1 MNMGWMKS
9 VTQHLFVLTESF
21 AWFIAIRVTASTLDR
36 NAMGDI
42 ARDLEVGFAGPVD
55 DAHIIGAAISI
66 RTAMEHVTSGPS
78 LPSVILAAFAAV
90 FVSRMITQMRMN
102 RSLAALVGIVSSIVL
117 INILLHITVGGDL
130 RIWDNSTL
138 VNFLSAPGEMFA
150 GMQEASDF
158 LVDPDPSRVHGV
170 SLGPI
175 LIGLSLLWVR
185 FLYVGRAAVS
195 FDQVLRSFTA
205 GFVVVMFFVVVA
217 EIAGVPSVV
226 WALPYFVLGML
237 GLAVA
242 NAARAVEG
250 DQSIRSSAPWM
261 ASALVTMGLLAAIAA
276 LFGLLAMLEVER
288 ALTPVGSILLTVIG
302 WVLVIVLTPVFWL
315 ISSIMSFFFQ
325 GANTEF
331 LDNLGQ
337 NFNVSEGIDR
347 EGKDG
352 INWPGWI
359 FDAVKLLLFAI
370 VVALLWLL
378 GRFLFFRPPA
388 AGDDGPYVEERSE
401 ASGVGIG
408 GLFHNLFSGRAKPST
423 PDWLAMHRIYPVFA
437 RTVNGAEDRGFM
449 RRPGETPIE
458 FARAATLPLD
468 AALFSD
474 VAAVFD
480 RARYGRHYPDDAEV
494 AALVESLIEWERT
507 HPATVELRQAVRRDA
522 DDDDQGPDEP
532 PDLPTLEPEA
542 LTPTAGI

>member
-1 MNMGWMKS
+1 MGWMKS

-21 AWFIAIRVTASTLDR
+21 VWFIAIRVTASTLDR
-36 NAMGDI
+36 DAMGDI
-42 ARDLEVGFAGPVD
+42 ARDLESGFGGPVG
-55 DAHIIGAAISI
+55 DAHIIGAAISL
-66 RTAMEHVTSGPS
+66 RAAMEHVTSGPS

-90 FVSRMITQMRMN
+90 FVSRMITQMRMS

-138 VNFLSAPGEMFA
+138 VNFLSAPGETFA
-150 GMQEASDF
+150 GMDEVADF
-158 LVDPDPSRVHGV
+158 LIDPDPARVHGA

-175 LIGLSLLWVR
+175 LVGLSLLWVR

-195 FDQVLRSFTA
+195 FEQVLRSFTV
-205 GFVVVMFFVVVA
+205 GFVAVMFFVVVA

-242 NAARAVEG
+242 NAARTVEG
-250 DQSIRSSAPWM
+250 EQSLGASVPWM
-261 ASALVTMGLLAAIAA
+261 ASALVTMGLLTAIAG

-288 ALTPVGSILLTVIG
+288 ALTPVGSILLTMIG

-315 ISSIMSFFFQ
+315 ISSIMGFFFQ

-331 LDNLGQ
+331 LNNLGQ

-359 FDAVKLLLFAI
+359 FDALKLLFFTI
-370 VVALLWLL
+370 VVSLLWLL
-378 GRFLFFRPPA
+378 GRFLFFRPPDD
-388 AGDDGPYVEERSE
+388 GDEGPYVEERSA

-408 GLFHNLFSGRAKPST
+408 GLFRNLFSGRTKPST
-423 PDWLAMHRIYPVFA
+423 PDWLARHRIYPVFA

-480 RARYGRHYPDDAEV
+480 AARYGRHYPDDTDVE
-494 AALVESLIEWERT
+494 ALAQSLIEWERM
-507 HPATVELRQAVRRDA
+507 HPATAELRQTVRRDA
-522 DDDDQGPDEP
+522 DDDDGPDQP

>member
-1 MNMGWMKS
+1 MRMDWMKS

-21 AWFIAIRVTASTLDR
+21 VWFIAIRVTASALDR
-36 NAMGDI
+36 DAMGDI
-42 ARDLEVGFAGPVD
+42 ARDLESGFAGPVG
-55 DAHIIGAAISI
+55 DAQIVGAVISM
-66 RTAMEHVTSGPS
+66 RAAMEHVTSGPS
-78 LPSVILAAFAAV
+78 LPSVILTAFAAV
-90 FVSRMITQMRMN
+90 FISRMITQLRMS
-102 RSLAALVGIVSSIVL
+102 RSLAALVGIVTSMVL

-130 RIWDNSTL
+130 RVWDNSTL
-138 VNFLSAPGEMFA
+138 VNFLSAPGERFA
-150 GMQEASDF
+150 GMQEASEF
-158 LVDPDPSRVHGV
+158 LADPDPARVHGA

-175 LIGLSLLWVR
+175 LVGLSLLWVR
-185 FLYVGRAAVS
+185 FLYVGRAAVN
-195 FDQVLRSFTA
+195 FEQVLRSFSV
-205 GFVVVMFFVVVA
+205 GFVGVMFFVVVA
-217 EIAGVPSVV
+217 EVAGTPSVV

-242 NAARAVEG
+242 NAARTGESEQG
-250 DQSIRSSAPWM
+250 FGSSAPWM

-288 ALTPVGSILLTVIG
+288 ALTPIGSILMTVVG

-315 ISSIMSFFFQ
+315 ISAIMGLIFQ
-325 GANTEF
+325 GADTEF
-331 LDNLGQ
+331 LNDLGQ
-337 NFNVSEGIDR
+337 NFNVAEGIDR
-347 EGKDG
+347 EGKEG
-352 INWPGWI
+352 IKWPGWI
-359 FDAVKLLLFAI
+359 FDALKLLFFTI
-370 VVALLWLL
+370 VVSLLWLL
-378 GRFLFFRPPA
+378 GRFLFSRPPDD
-388 AGDDGPYVEERSE
+388 GDDGPYAEERSE

-408 GLFHNLFSGRAKPST
+408 GLFRNLFSGKTKPSA

-437 RTVNGAEDRGFM
+437 RTVNGAEDRGFV

-474 VAAVFD
+474 VANVFD

-494 AALVESLIEWERT
+494 AALAESLIEWERT
-507 HPATVELRQAVRRDA
+507 HPATAELRQTVRRDM
-522 DDDDQGPDEP
+522 DDDDHGPDEP